1 MSLGKIKLYYL
12 ILIACLA
19 GYVWLYISYTWATY
33 GNNHIGVCL
42 IKHVTNVP
50 CPSCGTT
57 RSVISLSH
65 GNFIEALSINPLG
78 YVIGLIM
85 TISPLWI
92 IMDIF
97 LRKDT
102 FYNAYQRMEALFKRP
117 MVIAVFSITILIN
130 WVWNIMK
137 GL

>member
-78 YVIGLIM
+78 YFIGLIM